1 MHERQR
7 IGGYLHVAREVNR
20 LHTAVCKLLKIAI
33 PIFQAG
39 MARATTP
46 QLVAAVSN
54 AGGLG
59 IIGGLS
65 RTPDELR
72 NEIREVREL
81 TDRPFGV
88 NHVVCR
94 MDRAAVQMTL
104 AQRVPVLSLSWG
116 RATDLT
122 YQAHEAG
129 IKVIHM
135 VNTPEEAGQVAS
147 DGADVIVAQG
157 TEGGGHV
164 GTMSTMSLV
173 PQVVDLVGGVPV
185 LAAGGIADGRGLAA
199 ALMLGAQ
206 GALIGTRFLATPEA
220 RGRGHSKDVI
230 LNALGSQTMASKFY
244 DDILGIDWPGALVR
258 AIKHPLLDEWAD
270 RRQEWTLAAEQ
281 LRPALEAAITSG
293 DFVLAGESAGLVHD
307 MVPAGELVARIAKEA
322 EDLLGGPEGD

>member
-1 MHERQR
+1 M
-7 IGGYLHVAREVNR
+7 NR

-33 PIFQAG
+33 PILQAG
-39 MARATTP
+39 MARSTTP

-59 IIGGLS
+59 IIGGLG

-94 MDRAAVQMTL
+94 IDKAAVQMTL
-104 AQRVPVLSLSWG
+104 AQRVPVLSLAWG

-129 IKVIHM
+129 IKVVHM

-173 PQVVDLVGGVPV
+173 PQVVDIVGGVPV

-220 RGRGHSKDVI
+220 KGRGHSKDVI
-230 LNALGSQTMASKFY
+230 LNALGSQTLASKFY
-244 DDILGIDWPGALVR
+244 DDILGIVWPGALVR
-258 AIKHPLLDEWAD
+258 AINHPLLDEWAD
-270 RRQEWTLAAEQ
+270 RPQEWALVAEQ

-307 MVPAGELVARIAKEA
+307 IVPAGELVMRIAREA
-322 EDLLGGPEGD
+322 EDLLGGPEP

>member
-1 MHERQR
+1 M
-7 IGGYLHVAREVNR
+7 NR
-20 LHTAVCKLLKIAI
+20 LHTAVCKLLRIAL
-33 PIFQAG
+33 PILQAG

-46 QLVAAVSN
+46 ELVAAVSN

-104 AQRVPVLSLSWG
+104 AQRVPVLSLAWG

-230 LNALGSQTMASKFY
+230 LNALGSQTVASKFY
-244 DDILGIDWPGALVR
+244 DDVLGIVWPGALVR
-258 AIKHPLLDEWAD
+258 SIQHPLLEEWGD
-270 RRQEWTLAAEQ
+270 RQQEWTLVAEQ

-307 MVPAGELVARIAKEA
+307 IVPAGELVARIAKEA
-322 EDLLGGPEGD
+322 ESLLGGAEES

>member
-1 MHERQR
+1 M
-7 IGGYLHVAREVNR
+7 NR

-33 PIFQAG
+33 PILQAG
-39 MARATTP
+39 MARSTTP

-59 IIGGLS
+59 IIGGLG

-94 MDRAAVQMTL
+94 IDKAAVQMTL
-104 AQRVPVLSLSWG
+104 AQRVPVLSLAWG

-129 IKVIHM
+129 IKVVHM

-173 PQVVDLVGGVPV
+173 PQVVDIVGGVPV

-220 RGRGHSKDVI
+220 KGRGHSKDVI
-230 LNALGSQTMASKFY
+230 LNALGSQTLASKFY
-244 DDILGIDWPGALVR
+244 DDILGIVWPGALVR
-258 AIKHPLLDEWAD
+258 AINHPLLDEWAD
-270 RRQEWTLAAEQ
+270 RPQEWALAAEQ

-307 MVPAGELVARIAKEA
+307 IVPAGELVMRIAREA
-322 EDLLGGPEGD
+322 EDLLGGPEP

>member
-1 MHERQR
+1 M
-7 IGGYLHVAREVNR
+7 NR

-88 NHVVCR
+88 NHVVSQ
-94 MDRAAVQMTL
+94 MDRVAVQMTL
-104 AQRVPVLSLSWG
+104 AQRVPVLSLAWG

-135 VNTPEEAGQVAS
+135 INTPEEAGQVAS

-230 LNALGSQTMASKFY
+230 LNALGSQTVASKFY
-244 DDILGIDWPGALVR
+244 DDVLGIVWPGSLVR

-270 RRQEWTLAAEQ
+270 RQQEWTLAAEQ

-307 MVPAGELVARIAKEA
+307 IVPAGELVSRIAREA
-322 EDLLGGPEGD
+322 EDLLGGREDD

>member
-1 MHERQR
+1 M
-7 IGGYLHVAREVNR
+7 NR

-39 MARATTP
+39 MSRATTP

-88 NHVVCR
+88 NHVVSQ
-94 MDRAAVQMTL
+94 MDRVAVQMTL
-104 AQRVPVLSLSWG
+104 AQRVPVLSLAWG

-135 VNTPEEAGQVAS
+135 INTPEEAGQVAS

-173 PQVVDLVGGVPV
+173 PQVVDLVGAVPV

-230 LNALGSQTMASKFY
+230 LNALGSQTVASKFY
-244 DDILGIDWPGALVR
+244 DDVLGIVWPGSLVR

-270 RRQEWTLAAEQ
+270 RQQEWTLAAEQ

-307 MVPAGELVARIAKEA
+307 IVPAGELVSRIAKEA
-322 EDLLGGPEGD
+322 EDLLGGAEDD

>member
-1 MHERQR
+1 M
-7 IGGYLHVAREVNR
+7 NR
-20 LHTAVCKLLKIAI
+20 LHTAVCKLLRIAI
-33 PIFQAG
+33 PILQAG

-46 QLVAAVSN
+46 ELVAAVSN

-104 AQRVPVLSLSWG
+104 AQRVPVLSLAWG

-135 VNTPEEAGQVAS
+135 VSTPEEAGQVAS

-157 TEGGGHV
+157 TEGGGHI

-230 LNALGSQTMASKFY
+230 LNALGSQTVASKFY
-244 DDILGIDWPGALVR
+244 DDVLGIVWPGALVR
-258 AIKHPLLDEWAD
+258 SIEHPLLDEWAD
-270 RRQEWTLAAEQ
+270 RQQEWTLAADQ

-307 MVPAGELVARIAKEA
+307 IVPAGELVARIAKEA
-322 EDLLGGPEGD
+322 ENLLGGAEEG

>member
-1 MHERQR
+1 M
-7 IGGYLHVAREVNR
+7 NR
-20 LHTAVCKLLKIAI
+20 LHTAVCKLLRIAI
-33 PIFQAG
+33 PILQAG

-46 QLVAAVSN
+46 ELVAAVSN

-104 AQRVPVLSLSWG
+104 AQRVPVLSLAWG

-157 TEGGGHV
+157 SEGGGHV

-230 LNALGSQTMASKFY
+230 LNALGSQTVASKFY
-244 DDILGIDWPGALVR
+244 DDVLGIVWPGALVR
-258 AIKHPLLDEWAD
+258 SIEHPLLDEWAD
-270 RRQEWTLAAEQ
+270 RQKEWTLAAEQ

-307 MVPAGELVARIAKEA
+307 IVPAGELVARIAKEA
-322 EDLLGGPEGD
+322 ENLLGGAEEG

>member
-1 MHERQR
+1 M
-7 IGGYLHVAREVNR
+7 NR
-20 LHTAVCKLLKIAI
+20 LHTAVCKLLRIAI
-33 PIFQAG
+33 PILQAG
-39 MARATTP
+39 MARSTTP
-46 QLVAAVSN
+46 ELVAAVSN

-104 AQRVPVLSLSWG
+104 AQRVPILSLAWG

-185 LAAGGIADGRGLAA
+185 VAAGGIADGRGLAA

-230 LNALGSQTMASKFY
+230 LNALGSQTVASKFY
-244 DDILGIDWPGALVR
+244 DDVLGIVWPGALVR
-258 AIKHPLLDEWAD
+258 AINHPLLDEWAD
-270 RRQEWTLAAEQ
+270 RQQEWALAAEQ

-307 MVPAGELVARIAKEA
+307 IVPAGELVTRIAKEA
-322 EDLLGGPEGD
+322 EDLLGDPEG

>member
-1 MHERQR
+1 M
-7 IGGYLHVAREVNR
+7 NR

-33 PIFQAG
+33 PILQAG
-39 MARATTP
+39 MARSTTP

-59 IIGGLS
+59 IIGGLG

-94 MDRAAVQMTL
+94 LDKAAVQMTL
-104 AQRVPVLSLSWG
+104 AQRVPVLSLAWG

-129 IKVIHM
+129 IKVVHM

-147 DGADVIVAQG
+147 DSADVIIAQG

-173 PQVVDLVGGVPV
+173 PQVVDMVGGVPV

-199 ALMLGAQ
+199 VLMLGAQ

-220 RGRGHSKDVI
+220 KGRGHSKDVI
-230 LNALGSQTMASKFY
+230 LNALGSQTLASKFY
-244 DDILGIDWPGALVR
+244 DDILGIVWPGALVR
-258 AIKHPLLDEWAD
+258 AINHPLLDEWAD
-270 RRQEWTLAAEQ
+270 RPQEWALAAEQ

-307 MVPAGELVARIAKEA
+307 IVPAGELVMRIAREA
-322 EDLLGGPEGD
+322 EDLLGGPEP

>member
-1 MHERQR
+1 M
-7 IGGYLHVAREVNR
+7 NR

-59 IIGGLS
+59 IIGGLG

-88 NHVVCR
+88 NHVISQ

-104 AQRVPVLSLSWG
+104 AQRVPVLSLAWG

-129 IKVIHM
+129 VKVIHM

-206 GALIGTRFLATPEA
+206 GVLIGTRFLATAEA

-230 LNALGSQTMASKFY
+230 LNALGSQTVASKFY
-244 DDILGIDWPGALVR
+244 DDVLGIVWPGALVR
-258 AIKHPLLDEWAD
+258 AIKHPLLDEWAE
-270 RRQEWTLAAEQ
+270 RQQEWSLASDQ

-307 MVPAGELVARIAKEA
+307 IVPAGELVSRIAREA
-322 EDLLGGPEGD
+322 EDVLGAREDD